1 MFVAGAPFYV
11 SSIERDLE
19 TRTLERAIEVEP
31 LVNGISFSGQ
41 DGTVF
46 CSTPVEFPAQL
57 VTDLASVRGV
67 HSIVA
72 DRTCRV
78 LRAPTVDGSST
89 AAPGTTTTLI
99 WSTTTLGSSS
109 SETTTTEALP
119 VNDDELLVSVLE
131 SDPVLTTMSRLLTS
145 VGFENRLSGIS
156 VLLAP
161 VDGAF
166 DQLGADLLA
175 EIESES
181 ASTIALVNSHMLDSV
196 ESSRVELIDGVTT
209 IDGYAQVIDVLEVG
223 GRQIWLIDT
232 VLQADGT
239 GVPPLL
245 QVRLS
250 SGVVEAL
257 GASLNDDV
265 LRLMSDLAEK
275 SGRSFEPRIGPTVDV
290 DTFDL
295 FTEVISVGAVQ
306 RILTAMLDTL
316 DTGELTVS
324 ESGIS
329 INGIYLDE
337 TRAAAMEAV
346 ARSVGAEVLLA
357 PQLPVTEGEV
367 DALNDEIAELLAG
380 SPVSF
385 VSGRAEFVW
394 GSDSVLERVAQLLIG
409 VPGIDVV
416 VRGHTDSDGVPASNL
431 QLSADRAAA
440 VASELIGQ
448 GVERSIVSSEGVG
461 SAEPVIVEGVEDK
474 VLSRRVEIVVSVA

>member
-1 MFVAGAPFYV
+1 M
-11 SSIERDLE
+11 
-19 TRTLERAIEVEP
+19 
-31 LVNGISFSGQ
+31 NGISFSGQ

-324 ESGIS
+324 EAGIS

-357 PQLPVTEGEV
+357 PQLPITEGEV
-367 DALNDEIAELLAG
+367 DVLNDEIAELLAG

-416 VRGHTDSDGVPASNL
+416 VRGHTDSDGVLASNL

-461 SAEPVIVEGVEDK
+461 SAEPIIVEGVEDK

>member
-1 MFVAGAPFYV
+1 M
-11 SSIERDLE
+11 
-19 TRTLERAIEVEP
+19 
-31 LVNGISFSGQ
+31 NGISFSGQ

-131 SDPVLTTMSRLLTS
+131 SDPELTTMSRLLTS

-324 ESGIS
+324 EAGIS

-357 PQLPVTEGEV
+357 PQLPITEGEV
-367 DALNDEIAELLAG
+367 DVLNDEIAELLAG

-416 VRGHTDSDGVPASNL
+416 VRGHTDSDGVLASNL

-461 SAEPVIVEGVEDK
+461 SAEPIIVEGVEDK

>member
-1 MFVAGAPFYV
+1 M
-11 SSIERDLE
+11 
-19 TRTLERAIEVEP
+19 
-31 LVNGISFSGQ
+31 NGISFSGQ

-324 ESGIS
+324 EAGIS

-357 PQLPVTEGEV
+357 PQPPVTEGEV

-416 VRGHTDSDGVPASNL
+416 VRGHTDSDGVLASNL

-461 SAEPVIVEGVEDK
+461 SAEPIIVEGVEDK